1 MSRWVEEGKQ
11 LLHHGN
17 RLEGERALRIA
28 VKEDPRSVEAWLW
41 LSQAVHSD
49 AEKMTCLLKVLEL
62 DSRNVVARQTLAA
75 LQEKGR
81 IAAGQ
86 HVDPFKL
93 DESVETEQYS
103 DPFKSE
109 EPLEKQKVNIESLPE
124 TEARSDGAFA
134 MNSEMIDRKAKIGL
148 SGARVRN
155 VVKYVIIALILLGI
169 ALIVVVLIL
178 VPK

>member
-11 LLHHGN
+11 LLHHGK

-41 LSQAVHSD
+41 LSQAVQSD
-49 AEKMTCLLKVLEL
+49 MEKMTCLLKVLEL

-86 HVDPFKL
+86 HVDPFNL
-93 DESVETEQYS
+93 DESVETEQLS
-103 DPFKSE
+103 DPFKRE
-109 EPLEKQKVNIESLPE
+109 EPVEKQIVNHEPLAVTDI
-124 TEARSDGAFA
+124 RSDGAFA
-134 MNSEMIDRKAKIGL
+134 MNSEMIEGKGKIDL
-148 SGARVRN
+148 SGAGVRN
-155 VVKYVIIALILLGI
+155 VAKYVTIALILLGI
-169 ALIVVVLIL
+169 ALIVVFLVLL
-178 VPK
+178 LK

>member
-11 LLHHGN
+11 LLHHGK

-41 LSQAVHSD
+41 LSQAVQSD

-62 DSRNVVARQTLAA
+62 DSHNVVARQTLAA

-103 DPFKSE
+103 DPFKRE
-109 EPLEKQKVNIESLPE
+109 EPLEKQELNIEPLPV
-124 TEARSDGAFA
+124 TEPRGDGAFA
-134 MNSEMIDRKAKIGL
+134 MNSEMIEGKGKTGW

-155 VVKYVIIALILLGI
+155 AVKYVIIALIVLGI
-169 ALIVVVLIL
+169 ALIVAVLVL